1 MTTTIDAP
9 LNLKLQ
15 NTSDH
20 RQRLDAVVDLKK
32 SHDNLKSSLDA
43 LEQKTNAKINS
54 LVNIHADIDA
64 KISQLSTD
72 IVNVKDEIFDSI
84 ESYVVSNETPREAN
98 LMQHV
103 NDLIKRIEALE
114 ANSNAT
120 KETPKKFFKIKN

>member
-54 LVNIHADIDA
+54 LSNLHADIDA